1 MDNSSLV
8 TQNMMEDNS
17 VVWMNQE
24 TLDIVFVFA
33 NKGGLDHIFTNEGPL
48 SD

>member
-1 MDNSSLV
+1 
-8 TQNMMEDNS
+8 MEDNS

-24 TLDIVFVFA
+24 TLDIVFFFA
-33 NKGGLDHIFTNEGPL
+33 NKGGLDLTFTNEGPL